1 MITKALTA
9 WVILYR
15 LLIYGNAKDAVL
27 YYRVSRPV
35 GVRGDLGAC
44 PTIETYKGSLMVI
57 SAL

>member
-44 PTIETYKGSLMVI
+44 PTIETYKGSL
-57 SAL
+57 